1 MKFDHPAIKPLLV
14 VAFALLLSTISV
26 AQEKRSE
33 ISVEGMGLFNSNNT
47 TDSGGLLF
55 GYRFNVNS
63 WLAAEA
69 NYGFTR
75 NRQGFF
81 GPQPTSVESD
91 MHEITGAGVLKLPIF
106 PRLRPFVL
114 AGGGVLVFDPT
125 DRSLNFPG
133 ASQETVGTF
142 LYGVGVD
149 YRFASHWAIRAQYRG
164 LVYEAPSFNVVGAR
178 SGDWEH
184 IAQPSA
190 GIVLR
195 F

>member
-1 MKFDHPAIKPLLV
+1 MKFDHPAIQPILV
-14 VAFALLLSTISV
+14 VAFAFLLSTISV

-47 TDSGGLLF
+47 TDSGGFLL
-55 GYRFNVNS
+55 GYRYNFNS
-63 WLAAEA
+63 WLAAEGD
-69 NYGFTR
+69 YGFTR
-75 NRQGFF
+75 NRHDFF
-81 GPQPTSVESD
+81 GAQPASVDSN

-106 PRLRPFVL
+106 PKLRPFVL

-125 DRSLNFPG
+125 DRSSNFPG
-133 ASQETVGTF
+133 ASSETVGTF
-142 LYGVGVD
+142 LYGIGVD
-149 YRFASHWAIRAQYRG
+149 YRLASRWAIRAQYRG

-190 GIVLR
+190 GIVFR